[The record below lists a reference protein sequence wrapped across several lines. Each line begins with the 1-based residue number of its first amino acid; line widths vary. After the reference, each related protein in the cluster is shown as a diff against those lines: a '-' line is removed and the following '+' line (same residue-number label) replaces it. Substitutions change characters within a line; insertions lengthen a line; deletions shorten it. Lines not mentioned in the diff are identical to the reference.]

1 VTDSGVVVVGGG
13 LAGLVAACEAAR
25 AGAQVTLVERLSE
38 PGGRAR
44 TRDDRGFRFNMGP
57 HALYKFGAGMGILRG
72 LGIEPAGKVPAT
84 SGTLAR
90 RRGRLHALPG
100 GFASLLSTGLF
111 GAGAKLEAARW
122 LTALGRMD
130 AAAYDSVSIASVLGE
145 QVRHEAVR
153 DLAHALVRVTS
164 YCNDPERMSAGAA
177 LRQIQDGLRGVLYL
191 HGGWRSLVDALRAA
205 AVRAG
210 VVLRTGT
217 RVDRVEHD
225 GRAREVVLANGA
237 RIPARAVVLAAGPAE
252 VSALVDGGH
261 HPELARHAKGTVA
274 VRVASLEVGLARL
287 TRPRRLFAL
296 GIDEPTYFSVHSA
309 WADLAPQGAALVY
322 VARYLAPDE
331 PAERAGLE
339 AELEDLLDAM
349 QPGWRD
355 HVVTKKLLRDLVVV
369 HELPRASAGGLAGR
383 PAARVA
389 GVDGL
394 FLAGDWV
401 GPVGM
406 LADGALASG
415 RDAGRSAAR
424 AAGLAVAA

>member
-1 VTDSGVVVVGGG
+1 MVGGG

-25 AGAQVTLVERLSE
+25 AGAQVTLFERLSE

-57 HALYKFGAGMGILRG
+57 HALYRSGPGMGVLRG
-72 LGIEPAGKVPAT
+72 LGIEPSGNVPAT

-111 GAGAKLEAARW
+111 GAGAKLETARW
-122 LTALGRMD
+122 LATLGRID
-130 AAAYDSVSIASVLGE
+130 ATEYDSVSIASVLGE
-145 QVRHEAVR
+145 QIRQETVRE
-153 DLAHALVRVTS
+153 LAYALVRVTS

-191 HGGWRSLVDALRAA
+191 HGGWQSLVGALRAA

-210 VVLRTGT
+210 VALRTGT
-217 RVDRVEHD
+217 RVERVEYD
-225 GRAREVVLANGA
+225 GRVREVVLADGA
-237 RIPARAVVLAAGPAE
+237 RIPASAVVLAAGPAE
-252 VSALVDGGH
+252 VSALVDRGQ
-261 HPELARHAKGTVA
+261 HPELARHAKGTVP
-274 VRVASLEVGLARL
+274 VRAASLEVGLARL
-287 TRPRRLFAL
+287 TRPRRLFSL

-309 WADLAPQGAALVY
+309 WADLAPEGKALVH
-322 VARYLAPDE
+322 VARYLGPDE

-355 HVVTKKLLRDLVVV
+355 HLVRTPRFIAPDARWPPSTRSGSRTTASSRGVRRRHWVVSSGISWQATFPASSLYS
-369 HELPRASAGGLAGR
+369 PRASS
-383 PAARVA
+383 P
-389 GVDGL
+389 
-394 FLAGDWV
+394 
-401 GPVGM
+401 
-406 LADGALASG
+406 
-415 RDAGRSAAR
+415 
-424 AAGLAVAA
+424 